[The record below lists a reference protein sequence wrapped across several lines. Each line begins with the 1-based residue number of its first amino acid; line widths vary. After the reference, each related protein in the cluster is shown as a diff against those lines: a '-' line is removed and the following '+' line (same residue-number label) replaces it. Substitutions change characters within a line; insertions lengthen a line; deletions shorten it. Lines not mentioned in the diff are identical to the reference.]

1 MPPATAQV
9 LQYSDIVDVS
19 MDSTNDVNFA
29 DVTNYGHRVQVE
41 VSRNKMN
48 SFFRWKR
55 VAGSA
60 RPVAMVGNSS
70 ELRAAILSALGTG
83 YSDIDGVTGGLHF
96 GSTALSA
103 NPDPRIR
110 KDGAISSNDIPLAY
124 VLYKLYGNSCAQ
136 TLDNV
141 YNLGDAYGMLTN
153 ESVADAIITSMVAAE
168 GGALDSMFR
177 DLLATDPRRF
187 FLPSGRP
194 VTGIFE
200 TNTDIAGSG
209 SWLLVERDT
218 IEVKLKLVFRSKITR
233 RGVAGRQHN
242 LTPSGNNGAQQTIIS
257 PGDYF
262 YIRLQLKVKEMGD
275 SGDDPNLQ
283 YDPSDGTRII
293 GYNGVVPS
301 ALVIPEGVVAI
312 GDAAFK
318 NRITLQ
324 TLTLPSTLTS
334 IGNESFYGCSAL
346 TTVNWPTSG
355 QIAIGYAAFQ
365 LSGIAQMTFT
375 SVETTV
381 ASDAFRQTGLSA
393 IAIEN
398 PDLALVGTYQF
409 AGNSQLTNITLSN
422 GMRADLTAGIFAN
435 TSITTITIP
444 ASVTSIPSNCFM
456 GCTALTSV
464 YFLGDAPVIAADAFS
479 GINPVPTLYYKAAA
493 AGWSAV
499 TGFPKATW

>member
-1 MPPATAQV
+1 M
-9 LQYSDIVDVS
+9 DVD

-29 DVTNYGHRVQVE
+29 DVEDYGHRVQVE

-48 SFFRWKR
+48 SFFRWQR
-55 VAGSA
+55 AAGTA
-60 RPVAMVGNSS
+60 RPVALVGNTA

-103 NPDPRIR
+103 NPDARIR

-124 VLYKLYGNSCAQ
+124 VLYKLYGNSCVQ

-153 ESVADAIITSMVAAE
+153 ETVADAILASMVAAE

-177 DLLATDPRRF
+177 DLLAADPRRF
-187 FLPSGRP
+187 FLPSGVP
-194 VTGIFE
+194 ITGIFE
-200 TNTDIAGSG
+200 TNVDIAGSG

-218 IEVKLKLVFRSKITR
+218 VEVKLKLMFHSKITR

-242 LTPSGNNGAQQTIIS
+242 LTPGGNSGAQQTIIS
-257 PGDYF
+257 PGDFF
-262 YIRLQLKVKEMGD
+262 YIRLQLKVKDMADNGA
-275 SGDDPNLQ
+275 DPNLQ
-283 YDPSDGTRII
+283 YDPSDATRVI

-301 ALVIPEGVVAI
+301 ALSIPEGVTAI

-318 NRITLQ
+318 NKLTLQ
-324 TLTLPSTLTS
+324 TLTLPYTLTS
-334 IGNESFYGCSAL
+334 IGPESFYGCSAL
-346 TTVNWPTSG
+346 TTIHWPTSG

-381 ASDAFRQTGLSA
+381 ASDAFRQTGLAA

-398 PDLALVGTYQF
+398 PDMALVGTYQF
-409 AGNSQLTNITLSN
+409 EGNSQLSSITLSN
-422 GMRADLTAGIFAN
+422 GMTADLTAGIFAN
-435 TSITTITIP
+435 TAITTITIP

-464 YFLGDAPVIAADAFS
+464 YFLGNAPTIAADAFS
-479 GINPVPTLYYKAAA
+479 GISPSPTLYYKAAA
-493 AGWSAV
+493 TGWDSV
-499 TGFPKATW
+499 TGYTKATW